1 MFISFQMANIEVS
14 LSNTTNTPRRRKGAS
29 LGGNNTTSRIPIGAD
44 TISLS
49 SNGKSEH
56 RSVLQDRESIIH
68 SLRVQLGLGKLPRPI
83 SAPLDE
89 IELNAAEKELQKLKS
104 DADNKRLT
112 IRNLK
117 TALDNLDITE

>member
-1 MFISFQMANIEVS
+1 MANIEVS
-14 LSNTTNTPRRRKGAS
+14 LSSATNTPRRRKGAS

-49 SNGKSEH
+49 SNGKPEH
-56 RSVLQDRESIIH
+56 RSSLQEREAIIH
-68 SLRVQLGLGKLPRPI
+68 SLRVQLGLGKLPRSI
-83 SAPLDE
+83 NSPLDE
-89 IELNAAEKELQKLKS
+89 KEIVAAEQELQKLKI

-117 TALDNLDITE
+117 TALDSLDITE